1 MNGPQLLPSITAP
14 QPIASIPP
22 TINSLCTIDMSMEE
36 LQRSLAQAKLHCCLL
51 LVEGNANAV
60 DRDTQEC
67 QASRYQEIL
76 SKVTGEGGEE
86 LQSLAQARLHC
97 HILEVERQAEEL
109 AKEAEE
115 YQAVRYCQILSK
127 LSGEHPTPDD
137 VEPSAADLMLRILQ
151 NAPAHSTLPAVH
163 HIQIHLVL
171 S

>member
-1 MNGPQLLPSITAP
+1 MNGPQLLPLITTP
-14 QPIASIPP
+14 QPITSIPP
-22 TINSLCTIDMSMEE
+22 TINSLCMMDMSMEE
-36 LQRSLAQAKLHCCLL
+36 LWQSLAQVKLHCRLL

-67 QASRYQEIL
+67 RASRYQEIL
-76 SKVTGEGGEE
+76 SEITGEGGEE

-97 HILEVERQAEEL
+97 HILEVGRQAEES

-115 YQAVRYCQILSK
+115 YRAARYRQVLSE

-137 VEPSAADLMLRILQ
+137 VEPSAADLVLQILQ
-151 NAPAHSTLPAVH
+151 NAPAHSTLPAVR